1 MSLLIFKTKSYCYI
15 WNRRFCLYN

>member
-1 MSLLIFKTKSYCYI
+1 MSLLIFKTKSYCCI